1 MSLLQSSTQTDL
13 KFPKKSQESLSSG
26 IHVTAA
32 SDDTMF
38 TPETETH
45 TGLTPQLPQPSVKSP
60 LMENPSLCGSL
71 RYPSLPG
78 NLDITSGL
86 AEIQKH
92 LSDPVLP
99 II

>member
-1 MSLLQSSTQTDL
+1 M
-13 KFPKKSQESLSSG
+13 SSG

-38 TPETETH
+38 TTTTPETETH
-45 TGLTPQLPQPSVKSP
+45 AGSMPPRPDRASLAVGPGLRR
-60 LMENPSLCGSL
+60 GL

-78 NLDITSGL
+78 NLDVTAGL

-92 LSDPVLP
+92 LSDPVMSV
-99 II
+99 I

>member
-1 MSLLQSSTQTDL
+1 MT
-13 KFPKKSQESLSSG
+13 
-26 IHVTAA
+26 VA

-38 TPETETH
+38 TAATPETETH
-45 TGLTPQLPQPSVKSP
+45 AGSTPQLPQLSVKST
-60 LMENPSLCGSL
+60 LVENPRLCGSL

-78 NLDITSGL
+78 NLDIPSGL

-99 II
+99 VI

>member
-1 MSLLQSSTQTDL
+1 MT
-13 KFPKKSQESLSSG
+13 
-26 IHVTAA
+26 VA
-32 SDDTMF
+32 SDDTIFMTV

-45 TGLTPQLPQPSVKSP
+45 MGLAEQPPQASVKSS
-60 LMENPSLCGSL
+60 LVENPRLCGNH

-86 AEIQKH
+86 ADIQKH

-99 II
+99 VI